1 MKMKKFIFILFVLF
15 LSDVVFGLNTNTI
28 TNVSLIQ
35 QCRDY
40 YNFND
45 YDQTIILAHTILKNP
60 IWKKEKAIGEEALY
74 LINES
79 GEEIRTKLQNKIN
92 TTNEK
97 SVEEEIR
104 TYKKEKKIFFKIKK
118 DGFYYRIVY
127 YHKALQKLI
136 KLNKDSDFIEKIKL
150 KSLLRLSRYNVDP
163 IYKFDEDLRILN
175 LYNSYIKHY
184 PGSKYL
190 PHLLL
195 RTADLNFYLYEEGQN
210 IKNRIGYSDKELKQF
225 YVTSKKLYKKI
236 LKEYPNSGASSMIGI
251 IRVDRVKL
259 RHNFDTKSKVIKRLK
274 RGLLVK
280 ILSRSKK
287 RMSIGNM
294 YNYWY
299 NVQIPDGSQGWVYG
313 FYVDT
318 GYFK

>member
-1 MKMKKFIFILFVLF
+1 MTKNPLILFIFLLSVVL
-15 LSDVVFGLNTNTI
+15 GLNANTI

-40 YNFND
+40 YNFKD

-60 IWKKEKAIGEEALY
+60 VLKKKQTVVEEALY

-79 GEEIRTKLQNKIN
+79 GEEIRTRLQNKIN
-92 TTNEK
+92 ATNEK
-97 SVEEEIR
+97 IVEEEIHA
-104 TYKKEKKIFFKIKK
+104 YKKEKKIFFKIEK
-118 DGFYYRIVY
+118 DGFYYRIIY

-150 KSLLRLSRYNVDP
+150 KSLLRLSRYNIDP

-175 LYNSYIKHY
+175 LYKSYIKHY

-210 IKNRIGYSDKELKQF
+210 IKNRIGYSDRDLKQF

-251 IRVDRVKL
+251 IRVNNVKL
-259 RHNFDTKSKVIKRLK
+259 RQNFNTKSKVIKRLK

-294 YNYWY
+294 YDYWY
-299 NVQIPDGSQGWVYG
+299 NVQLPDGSQGWVYG

-318 GYFK
+318 GYFR